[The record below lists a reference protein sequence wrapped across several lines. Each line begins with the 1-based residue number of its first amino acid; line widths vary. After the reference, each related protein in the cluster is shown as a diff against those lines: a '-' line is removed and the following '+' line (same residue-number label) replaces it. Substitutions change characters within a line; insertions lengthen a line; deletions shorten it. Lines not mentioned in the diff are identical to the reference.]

1 MKMNNYIGVLIK
13 RKNGVLTNAICLG
26 IRELIKNN
34 SHNSVW
40 LQANGQCSYGHYA
53 KQHSD
58 GYLYSHEEHTDNWD
72 GTTFSTTLKYYPTN
86 KPVQMTKWQLERDQ
100 IEKKEDL
107 LESAKIFLRNL
118 SKELIEIEK
127 FNQLISEGIQQDK
140 KITGSE
146 LVFLADYY
154 KVNIPLRTRGYYLSK
169 LYRVT
174 ATEIKD
180 KEVLR
185 INYAAEGKLNKDIL
199 YRTLDLIINEMY
211 PEEVTVEEQET
222 FNRLFKV
229 A

>member
-1 MKMNNYIGVLIK
+1 MNNYIGVLIK
-13 RKNGVLTNAICLG
+13 RKNGVLTNAVCLG

-40 LQANGQCSYGHYA
+40 LQANGVCSYGHYA

-58 GYLYSHEEHTDNWD
+58 GYLYSHEEHINAWDNSID
-72 GTTFSTTLKYYPTN
+72 SATLKYYPTN
-86 KPVQMTKWQLERDQ
+86 KPIQMTKSQLLREQERKQEEVFD
-100 IEKKEDL
+100 
-107 LESAKIFLRNL
+107 SAKNFLHYL
-118 SKELIEIEK
+118 IKELKELEK
-127 FNQLISEGIQQDK
+127 FNQLVSEGIKQDK

-154 KVNIPLRTRGYYLSK
+154 KVNIPIRTRGYYLNK
-169 LYRVT
+169 LHRVT

-180 KEVLR
+180 KEVLK
-185 INYAAEGKLNKDIL
+185 ISYLAEGKLNRDIL
-199 YRTLDLIINEMY
+199 YKTLDLIVNEMY
-211 PEEVTVEEQET
+211 PEEVTAEEQET

>member
-1 MKMNNYIGVLIK
+1 MNNYIGVLIK
-13 RKNGVLTNAICLG
+13 RKNGILTNATCLG

-40 LQANGQCSYGHYA
+40 LQANGKCSYGHYA
-53 KQHSD
+53 KKHTD
-58 GYLYSHEEHTDNWD
+58 GYLYSHEEYTDNWD
-72 GTTFSTTLKYYPTN
+72 GAVYSTTLKYYPTS

-127 FNQLISEGIQQDK
+127 FNQLVSEGIKQDK

-154 KVNIPLRTRGYYLSK
+154 KVDIPIRTRGYYLNK
-169 LYRVT
+169 LHRVT

-180 KEVLR
+180 KEVSR
-185 INYAAEGKLNKDIL
+185 ISYLAEGKLNRDIL

-211 PEEVTVEEQET
+211 PEEVTVKEQET

>member
-1 MKMNNYIGVLIK
+1 MNNYIGVLIE
-13 RKNGVLTNAICLG
+13 RKNGVLTNAVCLG

-40 LQANGQCSYGHYA
+40 LQANGSCSYGHYV

-58 GYLYSHEEHTDNWD
+58 GYLYSHEEHTDKWD
-72 GTTFSTTLKYYPTN
+72 ATTYSTTLKYYPTN
-86 KPVQMTKWQLERDQ
+86 KPMQMTKWQLKREQERKQ
-100 IEKKEDL
+100 EEL
-107 LESAKIFLRNL
+107 LDSAKLFLHYL
-118 SKELIEIEK
+118 AKELVELEK
-127 FNQLISEGIQQDK
+127 FNQLVSEGIKQDK

-154 KVNIPLRTRGYYLSK
+154 KVEIPIRTRGYYLNK
-169 LYRVT
+169 LHRVT

-185 INYAAEGKLNKDIL
+185 ISYATEGKLNRDIL
-199 YRTLDLIINEMY
+199 YKTLDLIVNEMY
-211 PEEVTVEEQET
+211 PEEVTAEEQKT

-229 A
+229 N

>member
-1 MKMNNYIGVLIK
+1 MNNYIGVLIK
-13 RKNGVLTNAICLG
+13 RKNGVLTNAVCLG

-40 LQANGQCSYGHYA
+40 LQANGVCSYGHYA

-58 GYLYSHEEHTDNWD
+58 GYLYSHEEHINAWDNSID
-72 GTTFSTTLKYYPTN
+72 STTLKYYPTN
-86 KPVQMTKWQLERDQ
+86 KPIQMTKSQLLREQ
-100 IEKKEDL
+100 VKKQEEL
-107 LESAKIFLRNL
+107 LTSAKNFLHYL
-118 SKELIEIEK
+118 IKELKELEK
-127 FNQLISEGIQQDK
+127 FNQLVSEGIKQDK

-154 KVNIPLRTRGYYLSK
+154 KVNIPLRTRGYYLNK
-169 LYRVT
+169 LHRVT

-185 INYAAEGKLNKDIL
+185 ISYLAEGKLNRDIL
-199 YRTLDLIINEMY
+199 YKTLDLIVNEMY
-211 PEEVTVEEQET
+211 PEEVTAEEQET